1 MGFSGLRLH
10 LPKQLEQLRQL
21 ERPGVFALQKIL
33 NSFILGVRLKAP
45 AGLEPEVDLSRLT
58 SQQSVNK

>member
-10 LPKQLEQLRQL
+10 LLRQLEQLRQL
-21 ERPGVFALQKIL
+21 ERPGVFALQRTL
-33 NSFILGVRLKAP
+33 NSLVLGVRLKAP
-45 AGLEPEVDLSRLT
+45 AGLEPEVDLSRPT